1 MAVSGTI
8 AELEGLLK
16 VTYVDGVNEQMAT
29 DNMFLL
35 KLEAYGMKR
44 AVEGDT
50 PKFNTQYT
58 RSGGIGF
65 RTTASAVPDLPD
77 ASTGR
82 HKQITVDIKELYGR
96 EEFNIVQVETAKGG
110 GAFVKTVI
118 DKTDQLIRDFRDAYG
133 ISLYTDEKG
142 AITKASGVV
151 LVGTPLVVPVDDL
164 VRLQEGN
171 VVDICQSDGTILVR
185 KALVASYDTATKF
198 VTFDLTN
205 ATKGTGAVAATTLY
219 GAVLGIGANTAIA
232 DGDLFVFEKSYG
244 ESYTGLDL
252 QILQAG
258 TIHDID
264 RDTYTYYK
272 SSLKALGTNL
282 ITNNY
287 LRLLK
292 NDIKIKSRNEYGYKL
307 DCGLGNF
314 DEISGFEST
323 LDDQVR
329 YNLMTGDKAPNL
341 TGGYDVL
348 KHDDLDIIGC
358 RYATA
363 GTLFVISSKSY
374 MLYQIADT
382 KFLDMGE
389 GIFNRKYQQGQ
400 YEFTIYNFQDLV
412 CYNPRANGALTG
424 VKGLS
429 AV

>member
-8 AELEGLLK
+8 DELEGLLK

-29 DNMFLL
+29 DNMFLV
-35 KLEAYGMKR
+35 KLEGYGMKVP
-44 AVEGDT
+44 VEGST
-50 PKFNTQYT
+50 PKFNTQWE

-65 RTTASAVPDLPD
+65 RNTASAIPDLPD
-77 ASTGR
+77 ARTGR

-110 GAFVKTVI
+110 GTFVKTIV
-118 DKTDQLIRDFRDAYG
+118 DKTDQLVRDFRDAYG
-133 ISLYTDEKG
+133 LSLYTNKYG
-142 AITKASGVV
+142 AITKASAVTVSQYV
-151 LVGTPLVVPVDDL
+151 LAVDDL

-171 VVDICQSDGTILVR
+171 VVDLIDTTDGAVMVR
-185 KALVASYDTATKF
+185 KMVVSSYDTATKRI
-198 VTFDLTN
+198 TFDLTN
-205 ATKGTGAVAATTLY
+205 ATKGTGSVACTTLV
-219 GAVLGIGANTAIA
+219 GSVLGIGANLAVA
-232 DGDLFVFEKSYG
+232 AGDMLVFEKSYNL
-244 ESYTGLDL
+244 SYSGLDA
-252 QILQAG
+252 QILEAG

-292 NDIKIKSRNEYGYKL
+292 NDIKVKSKNEKGYKL
-307 DCGLGNF
+307 DCGLGNY

-323 LDDQVR
+323 LDDLVR
-329 YNLMTGDKAPNL
+329 YPITTADKAPNL
-341 TGGYDVL
+341 TGGYTNL
-348 KHDDLDIIGC
+348 RHDDIDIIGC

-363 GTLFVISSKSY
+363 ATLFLLSTKSY

-382 KFLDMGE
+382 KFMDMGK
-389 GIFNRKYQQGQ
+389 GMFNRKWQQGQ
-400 YEFTIYNFQDLV
+400 FEYALYNFQELV